1 MIDKIFSF
9 SVAAGGAASNVMP
22 SDFNP
27 VPDDGVLEVW
37 GVTDGGITGLTAL
50 PSIEVK
56 LGGATQAVPLPSSVV
71 PVQAY
76 GTALAGPQNADQL
89 LTPVPVAKGTNT
101 QLNLSGGTGA
111 TATGRFHVRFRT
123 TAEVAAGL

>member
-9 SVAAGGAASNVMP
+9 SAAAGAAATNVMP

-37 GVTDGGITGLTAL
+37 GVVDGGISALTAL
-50 PSIEVK
+50 PTVEVK
-56 LGGATQAVPLPSSVV
+56 LGGATQAVPLPSSVI
-71 PVQAY
+71 PVQAF
-76 GTALAGPQNADQL
+76 GTALAGPSTTDILQS
-89 LTPVPVAKGTNT
+89 PVPVAKGTNT
-101 QLNLSGGTGA
+101 QLNLTGGAGA

-123 TAEVAAGL
+123 TAEVSAGL